1 MKSNDVKVVSFKVG
15 KSLVEATKHLKATSV
30 ARTRLKTGDCCK

>member
-1 MKSNDVKVVSFKVG
+1 MKSTDVKAKKLKIG
-15 KSLVEATKHLKATSV
+15 KSLVEATKHLKGSNI